1 LDHPKEGIIRPP
13 EDGSWFRSATEVL
26 KQGKNIMISKVNS
39 RAACLAEQNSNPR
52 SFSNCPDLQGGVPG
66 LPRRKIRTN
75 PPPGQKTCSFF
86 VHIALGTDARIVTC
100 PQATTNMLIEVN
112 ETALLTGANR
122 KHLKISTLTE
132 LQRVKLARGVA
143 KTAALDYLKSESE
156 FSNFPLQRFVDF
168 NLTQNATYISICPTP
183 TKVMADDS
191 KIWRLAQSESDK
203 LRVAPLN
210 DEEIL

>member
-1 LDHPKEGIIRPP
+1 
-13 EDGSWFRSATEVL
+13 
-26 KQGKNIMISKVNS
+26 MISKISS

-66 LPRRKIRTN
+66 VPRRKIRTN
-75 PPPGQKTCSFF
+75 PPPGQNTYSFF
-86 VHIALGTDARIVTC
+86 AHIALGTDARIAIC

-132 LQRVKLARGVA
+132 LQKVKLARGVA
-143 KTAALDYLKSESE
+143 RTAALDYLKSESE

-183 TKVMADDS
+183 TKVMPDDS

-203 LRVAPLN
+203 LRVVPLATKRSSN
-210 DEEIL
+210 PSVGVSKSGQSRSSHDDLRDASSST